1 MTLHRNFFLLAFIV
15 LLPYFTLAQS
25 DSSLN
30 SHPAK
35 QKPPFSSRLAFG
47 GYLGLSFGDI
57 TYVEIAPLVGYRV
70 TDNFT
75 AGLGLRYIY
84 YKDNFYNYESN
95 IYGGTIFGRYNI
107 FRGLFVE
114 ADFEANNLEAL
125 TVVDPINQ
133 VYTLDRQWIPSL
145 LLGGG
150 YSSAIGNSAGFYI
163 SILYDVIQ
171 DPNSPYY
178 RQPIIRAGVGVGL

>member
-1 MTLHRNFFLLAFIV
+1 LQA
-15 LLPYFTLAQS
+15 AQH
-25 DSSLN
+25 DEEG
-30 SHPAK
+30 
-35 QKPPFSSRLAFG
+35 KPPVFG
-47 GYLGLSFGDI
+47 
-57 TYVEIAPLVGYRV
+57 A
-70 TDNFT
+70 
-75 AGLGLRYIY
+75 AGATR
-84 YKDNFYNYESN
+84 KVDV
-95 IYGGTIFGRYNI
+95 
-107 FRGLFVE
+107 FVE